1 MKEIELI
8 VNENIDFNKEKH
20 NIQNLINKFEDIEL
34 DLSKRFR
41 SKEWIIRVIK
51 ISLTGNINPSW
62 IPIKLSEIE
71 EAKKNSKN
79 DNRNKRA

>member
-1 MKEIELI
+1 LKEIELI

-41 SKEWIIRVIK
+41 SKESIIRVIK
-51 ISLTGNINPSW
+51 ISLTGNINPSL

>member
-41 SKEWIIRVIK
+41 SKESIIRVIK
-51 ISLTGNINPSW
+51 ISLTGNINPSL